1 MLNYRLSQKFKLL
14 GNDEFNHL
22 TISLTISNVI
32 PLKTQKQYSET
43 HMQREQSN
51 KKVQKIKAG
60 RDSSADSQRDYKIQK
75 NKP

>member
-1 MLNYRLSQKFKLL
+1 
-14 GNDEFNHL
+14 
-22 TISLTISNVI
+22 
-32 PLKTQKQYSET
+32 
-43 HMQREQSN
+43 MQREQSN